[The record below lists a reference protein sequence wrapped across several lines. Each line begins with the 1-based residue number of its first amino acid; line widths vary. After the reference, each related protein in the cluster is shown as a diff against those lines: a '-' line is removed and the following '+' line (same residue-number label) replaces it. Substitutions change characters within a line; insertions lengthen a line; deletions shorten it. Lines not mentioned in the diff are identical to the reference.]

1 LEQLRSSVDGRLPL
15 KPRDE
20 VKTVDER
27 LRFAITN
34 KRLVKLSYNESL
46 RVVEPHDYGVQ
57 KGAVRL
63 LAYQQQS
70 LGPKTSERGWRLFDV
85 AKIEELAVLD
95 AVFKGSRGASHQ
107 THHVWDVVYARVT

>member
-1 LEQLRSSVDGRLPL
+1 M
-15 KPRDE
+15 
-20 VKTVDER
+20 KTIDER

-34 KRLVKLSYNESL
+34 KRLVKLSYKESP

-57 KGAVRL
+57 KGTVRL
-63 LAYQQQS
+63 LAFQLQTA
-70 LGPKTSERGWRLFDV
+70 PGWRLFDI

-107 THHVWDVVYARVT
+107 THHVWDVVYARVK

>member
-1 LEQLRSSVDGRLPL
+1 M
-15 KPRDE
+15 
-20 VKTVDER
+20 KTVDEQ

-34 KRLVKLSYNESL
+34 KRLVKLSYKESL

-70 LGPKTSERGWRLFDV
+70 LGPRKSEPGWRLFDV
-85 AKIEELAVLD
+85 EKIEDLAVLD
-95 AVFKGSRGASHQ
+95 AAFKGSRGASHQ
-107 THHVWDVVYARVT
+107 NHHVWDVVYARVG

>member
-1 LEQLRSSVDGRLPL
+1 M
-15 KPRDE
+15 
-20 VKTVDER
+20 VDER

-34 KRLVKLSYNESL
+34 KRLVKLSYSESV

-57 KGAVRL
+57 KGVARL

-70 LGPKTSERGWRLFDV
+70 FGPKKSEPGSRLFDL
-85 AKIEELAVLD
+85 AKIEELAVLE

-107 THHVWDVVYARVT
+107 NRRVWDVVYARVG

>member
-1 LEQLRSSVDGRLPL
+1 M
-15 KPRDE
+15 
-20 VKTVDER
+20 KTADER

-57 KGAVRL
+57 KGRDRL
-63 LAYQQQS
+63 LAYQLQTA
-70 LGPKTSERGWRLFDV
+70 PGWRLFDV

-95 AVFKGSRGASHQ
+95 TVFKGSRGASHQ
-107 THHVWDVVYARVT
+107 QHHSWDTVYARVG

>member
-1 LEQLRSSVDGRLPL
+1 VRTIDEQLRS
-15 KPRDE
+15 
-20 VKTVDER
+20 
-27 LRFAITN
+27 AIAG
-34 KRLVKLSYNESL
+34 KRLVKLRYSGRV

-70 LGPKTSERGWRLFDV
+70 FGPRKSERGWRLFDV

-95 AVFKGSRGASHQ
+95 TVFEGSRGASHQ
-107 THHVWDVVYARVT
+107 THHVWDVVYARVG